1 LLECVTETT
10 YLDDLGEYVPGGYCY
25 VVTAVYTNCT
35 NEDNESEFSNEACV
49 TPGVGLEEL
58 ESNISVYPN
67 PAKEF
72 IIVESTNDIRSIEI
86 TNYMGQVVHSVKAVE
101 MTKRQV
107 NTNTLSAGVYFVKVE
122 TDTGIEQV
130 RIVISE

>member
-1 LLECVTETT
+1 
-10 YLDDLGEYVPGGYCY
+10 
-25 VVTAVYTNCT
+25 
-35 NEDNESEFSNEACV
+35 
-49 TPGVGLEEL
+49 LEEL